1 MAEHGRGRCL
11 MGTVREDEK
20 ILEIEAGGWGCLLD
34 GVNVPDATERA
45 RKRG

>member
-1 MAEHGRGRCL
+1 